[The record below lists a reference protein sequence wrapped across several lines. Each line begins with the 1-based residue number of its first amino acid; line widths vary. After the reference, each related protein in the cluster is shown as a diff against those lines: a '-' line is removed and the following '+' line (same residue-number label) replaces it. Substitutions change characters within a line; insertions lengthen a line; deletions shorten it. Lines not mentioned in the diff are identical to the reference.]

1 MLLYCQHNA
10 FVLITHAC
18 LTSAGIVP
26 SSFTVLSIFMCAV
39 KWELLGWSKHVGYMV
54 LGYQHENVGK
64 DTDIFRLVIEN
75 RVCLMCA
82 VLCILLYSCCA
93 VCIQC
98 ILRYTCPVLMEASY
112 RGDMV
117 LLGCSSRLHSPGR

>member
-39 KWELLGWSKHVGYMV
+39 KWELLGWLKHVVYSRFRVFSPECTLHTAITHVIKV
-54 LGYQHENVGK
+54 LV
-64 DTDIFRLVIEN
+64 RWS
-75 RVCLMCA
+75 LM
-82 VLCILLYSCCA
+82 
-93 VCIQC
+93 
-98 ILRYTCPVLMEASY
+98 
-112 RGDMV
+112 
-117 LLGCSSRLHSPGR
+117 